1 MKKFKE
7 NRKLVWALRYIIT
20 IIVFAVVEFVL
31 FWIEGSIYAVN
42 KQPWVIA
49 IIVAFVIFLGIMLTL
64 SMFMRQENFRKEVEK
79 RTEMVKCSWT
89 TYNATPSAKTS
100 TIQKEN
106 ENDKNE

>member
-64 SMFMRQENFRKEVEK
+64 SMFMRQEYFRKEVEK
-79 RTEMVKCSWT
+79 RTETVKCSWM
-89 TYNATPSAKTS
+89 TYNATLNSKPST
-100 TIQKEN
+100 TQKE